1 MAEFQKDE
9 FRFPH
14 ELQENNSKEELNYE
28 IEDDTNV
35 KIEIEDD
42 TPPDDRNRQPM
53 PQEIVEQL
61 EKDELENYS
70 DDARQKFKQLKKV
83 WHDERRAKEAAYRE
97 QQETL
102 TAAQRLL
109 EENKRIKALLNNGQ
123 IEYIA
128 AVKNTTQMQL
138 ENAKRAYREAY
149 DSGDTDKLLEAQE
162 LITKTTLH
170 MDRVNNFKMPPLQE
184 ERVEVQ
190 QQQQAPRPDNKA
202 LAWQERNPWFG
213 QDEEMT
219 AAALGLHE
227 KLKRNGTQVGSDEYY
242 SVLDKTMRKRFSEN
256 FGDPASPARK
266 NSTVVAPA
274 TRSTSSK
281 KIRLNTSQMNTI
293 KKLGI
298 TPEQYVREVLKLDN

>member
-1 MAEFQKDE
+1 MAEFEKEE
-9 FRFPH
+9 FRFPD
-14 ELQENNSKEELNYE
+14 ELQENNKQELNYE
-28 IEDDTNV
+28 IEDDL
-35 KIEIEDD
+35 KIEVEDD
-42 TPPDDRNRQPM
+42 TPPEDRNREPM

-70 DDARQKFKQLKKV
+70 DDARTKFKQLKKV

-97 QQETL
+97 QQEAI

-109 EENKRIKALLNNGQ
+109 EENKRMKAMLNNGQ
-123 IEYIA
+123 EEYLA
-128 AVKNTTQMQL
+128 AVKNSTQMQL

-162 LITKTTLH
+162 LMTRTTLQ

-184 ERVEVQ
+184 ERYEVQ

-227 KLKRNGTQVGSDEYY
+227 KLKRNGIQVGSDEYY
-242 SVLDKTMRKRFSEN
+242 SVLDKTIRKRFSEN
-256 FGDPASPARK
+256 FGEPVSATRK
-266 NSTVVAPA
+266 NPTVVAPA

>member
-1 MAEFQKDE
+1 MAEFEKEE
-9 FRFPH
+9 FHFPD
-14 ELQENNSKEELNYE
+14 ELQKNNKQEDLNYE
-28 IEDDTNV
+28 IEGDSDL
-35 KIEIEDD
+35 KIEVEDD
-42 TPPDDRNRQPM
+42 TPPEDRNREPM

-61 EKDELENYS
+61 EKDELANYS
-70 DDARQKFKQLKKV
+70 DDARTKFKQLKKV

-97 QQETL
+97 QQEAL

-109 EENKRIKALLNNGQ
+109 EENKRMKAMLSSGQ
-123 IEYIA
+123 EEYLA
-128 AVKNTTQMQL
+128 AVKNSTQMQL

-162 LITKTTLH
+162 LITKTTLQ
-170 MDRVNNFKMPPLQE
+170 MDRVNNFKMAPLQE
-184 ERVEVQ
+184 DQYEVQ
-190 QQQQAPRPDNKA
+190 QQQQAQRPDNKA

-227 KLKRNGTQVGSDEYY
+227 KLKRTGVQVGSEEYY
-242 SVLDKTMRKRFSEN
+242 SVLDKTMRKRFSEH
-256 FGDPASPARK
+256 FGEPVSPARK
-266 NSTVVAPA
+266 NPTVVAPA